1 MRTIGG
7 KRKTNE
13 EYIAEVASKNPNI
26 EVVDEYINATTKIK
40 HRCLVDKYE
49 WDAAP
54 HNILRGKGCP
64 KCSNN
69 IKKTHEE
76 YVEEVKIKNSN
87 VTVVDTYINA
97 TTKIAHRCN
106 LCGNEWDATPDNILH
121 GHWCKSCSLKE
132 AFQIHPKTQPTLRKS
147 HEQYI
152 KELYNANPN
161 IEIIDQYIT
170 TEHTNL
176 FRCKICGYKWYGN
189 PKNYLGGKGCLMCAR
204 RKDAERKTFT
214 QEEFVEKL
222 GLVNRD
228 IEVLGKYI
236 NSKIKILCRCK
247 IDNHEFYAL
256 PSSLLAGH
264 GCPVCNT
271 PKGEK
276 IIKEFLDKNRINYS
290 IQKKYDQL
298 LGVNGGMLS
307 YDFYLPQYNLLIEF
321 QGLQHEQPVEYFGG
335 EEQLKIQQ
343 EHDRRKREYAK
354 LHNINLLEIW
364 YYDIDNIESIL
375 LQKINNLKL
384 ESVETTG
391 VA

>member
-1 MRTIGG
+1 MRIIGG

-26 EVVDEYINATTKIK
+26 EVVDEYIDATTKIK

-49 WDAAP
+49 WDVAP

-76 YVEEVKIKNSN
+76 YVEEVKIKNPN

-106 LCGNEWDATPDNILH
+106 LCGNEWDATPDNVLH

-132 AFQIHPKTQPTLRKS
+132 AFKIHPKTQPTLRKS
-147 HEQYI
+147 HEQYV
-152 KELYNANPN
+152 KDLYEANPN
-161 IEIIDQYIT
+161 IEILDQYIT
-170 TEHTNL
+170 AEHENH
-176 FRCKICGYKWYGN
+176 FRCKMCGHEWHAKAG
-189 PKNYLGGKGCLMCAR
+189 NYLDGKGCYICGKKKLSEALR
-204 RKDAERKTFT
+204 YTH
-214 QEEFVEKL
+214 EEFVTKL
-222 GLVNRD
+222 SNVNQD
-228 IEVLGKYI
+228 IEVLGEYTH
-236 NSKIKILCRCK
+236 SKVKILCRCK
-247 IDNHEFYAL
+247 IDNHEFYAY
-256 PSSLLAGH
+256 PSALLVGH

-276 IIKEFLDKNRINYS
+276 IIKAFLDKNKISYI
-290 IQKKYDQL
+290 IQKKYNQL
-298 LGVNGGMLS
+298 VGIGGGLLS

-321 QGLQHEQPVEYFGG
+321 QGLQHDKPVEYFGG

-343 EHDRRKREYAK
+343 EHDKRKREYAK
-354 LHNINLLEIW
+354 QNNINLLEIW